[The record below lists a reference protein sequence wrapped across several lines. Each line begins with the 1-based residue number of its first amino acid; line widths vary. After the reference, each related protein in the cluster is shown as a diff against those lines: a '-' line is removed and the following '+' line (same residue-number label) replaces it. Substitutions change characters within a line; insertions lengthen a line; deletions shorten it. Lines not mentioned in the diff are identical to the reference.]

1 MSFESFKNLDLLPE
15 LLEKLVF
22 LEDKIK
28 LLERNLIKTPDLT
41 KRKNV
46 REYLEISE
54 STLNNM
60 FKDGRLKIGVHYHR
74 TMEKGK
80 IRVIFN
86 SEAIKKLAS

>member
-1 MSFESFKNLDLLPE
+1 MSYESFKNLDLLPE

-28 LLERNLIKTPDLT
+28 LLEKNLIKSPDLT

-46 REYLEISE
+46 REYLDISE

-60 FKDGRLKIGVHYHR
+60 FKDGRLKIGVHYHK
-74 TMEKGK
+74 TIEKGK
-80 IRVIFN
+80 IRVIFI

>member
-1 MSFESFKNLDLLPE
+1 MSYESFKNLDLLPE
-15 LLEKLVF
+15 LLEKLLF

-28 LLERNLIKTPDLT
+28 LLESNLIKTPDLT

-46 REYLEISE
+46 REYLDISE

-60 FKDGRLKIGVHYHR
+60 FKDGRLKIGVHYHK
-74 TMEKGK
+74 TIEKGK
-80 IRVIFN
+80 IRVIFI

>member
-1 MSFESFKNLDLLPE
+1 MSYESFKNLELLPE
-15 LLEKLVF
+15 LLEKIVF

-28 LLERNLIKTPDLT
+28 LLEKNLIKSPDLT

-46 REYLEISE
+46 REYLDISE

-60 FKDGRLKIGVHYHR
+60 FKDGRLKIGVHYHK
-74 TMEKGK
+74 TIEKGK
-80 IRVIFN
+80 IRVIFI